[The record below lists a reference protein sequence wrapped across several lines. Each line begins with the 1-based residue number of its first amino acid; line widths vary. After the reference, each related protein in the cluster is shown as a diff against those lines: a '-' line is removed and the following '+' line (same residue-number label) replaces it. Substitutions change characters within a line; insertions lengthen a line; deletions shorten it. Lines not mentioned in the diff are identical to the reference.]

1 VQKATLLVI
10 RGTEQGERFELTRKT
25 FSLGRGFR
33 NDLRILDT
41 EISRNHA
48 TIRYQD
54 DAFTVNDRKSSNGTF
69 VNGIS
74 IESHR
79 LNSGDQI
86 QIGNTTLLYTEVDE
100 DSRRKPVA
108 VDIVGEQA
116 VAQADQI
123 VSSIDQNADRQL
135 LDGVVQRPSEAAQT
149 VANLKLL
156 YSISEELVS
165 STLTIEQLLQRIL
178 DTTLKAVGADRGCV
192 LIADPQTSQMEPRAA
207 AHRDTSIKARMPV
220 SRSIVDYVVKQG
232 QGVRTSDA
240 RADSRFAN
248 GVSIVREGIR
258 EAMCVPMPGRYELMG
273 VMYVDT
279 QTASGLIEQTVTNK
293 FTDEL
298 LSLLAAIG
306 RHAALAI
313 EDHRYKDA
321 FVKAERFAAI
331 GQTITTMSHHIKNI
345 LQGMKGGGYLIGM
358 GLKSHDDSLIEEGW
372 SIVEKN
378 QDRIY
383 HLVMDML
390 TFSKEREPEFQPGNI
405 NEVATDVCELMS
417 ARADEFKVTLQMNLD
432 DKIPTSSFD
441 AEAIHRA
448 TLNLVTN
455 ALEALDDS
463 KQGVIEVRTGYS
475 EESDEIWIE
484 VADNGPGIAD
494 DQLDTL
500 FNLFESTKGSRGTGI
515 GLAVSQKIIR
525 EHSGEIIV
533 DSKPNR
539 GTRFRMIWPQHD

>member
-10 RGTEQGERFELTRKT
+10 RGTEQGERFELTDKT

-48 TIRYQD
+48 TIRFVD
-54 DAFTVNDRKSSNGTF
+54 DAYTVKDQKSSNGTF

-74 IESHR
+74 VESHR
-79 LNSGDQI
+79 LNSGDQV
-86 QIGNTTLLYTEVDE
+86 QVGNTTLLFTEID
-100 DSRRKPVA
+100 DHAKPVA
-108 VDIVGEQA
+108 VDFVGEFGSDE
-116 VAQADQI
+116 ADQI
-123 VSSIDQNADRQL
+123 VGSMAWEADRKL
-135 LDGVVQRPSEAAQT
+135 FDIQRPDDASQT

-156 YSISEELVS
+156 YKISEELVS

-192 LIADPQTSQMEPRAA
+192 LITDPQTGQMEPRAA
-207 AHRDTSIKARMPV
+207 AHRDPTATARMPV
-220 SRSIVDYVVKQG
+220 SRSIVDFVVKKG
-232 QGVRTSDA
+232 QSVRTSDA
-240 RADSRFAN
+240 RADSRFAK

-279 QTASGLIEQTVTNK
+279 QTPPNLLEQTVTNK

-306 RHAALAI
+306 RQAALAI
-313 EDHRYKDA
+313 EDHRYRDA
-321 FVKAERFAAI
+321 YVKAERFAAI

-345 LQGMKGGGYLIGM
+345 LQGVKGGGYLIAM
-358 GLKSHDDSLIEEGW
+358 GLKKHDDSLIEDGW
-372 SIVEKN
+372 NVVEKN

-383 HLVMDML
+383 NLVMDML
-390 TFSKEREPEFQPGNI
+390 TFSKEREPEFTPGNI
-405 NEVATDVCELMS
+405 NDVAEDVCELMQ
-417 ARADEFKVTLQMNLD
+417 ARAEEFKVNLQMKLD
-432 DKIPTSSFD
+432 EAAPTSSFD
-441 AEAIHRA
+441 ADAIHRA

-463 KQGVIEVRTGYS
+463 GNGAVEVRTGFI
-475 EESDEIWIE
+475 EESGEIWIE
-484 VADNGPGIAD
+484 VADNGPGIAE
-494 DQLDTL
+494 DQIDNL

-515 GLAVSQKIIR
+515 GLAVSEKIAR
-525 EHSGEIIV
+525 EHGGEIIV
-533 DSKPNR
+533 DSKLNR
-539 GTRFRMIWPQHD
+539 GSRFRMIWPKHD